1 MCLSLLLLVFDFTQ
15 LLQDFVVGQ
24 FPVKAKED

>member
-15 LLQDFVVGQ
+15 LLRDFVVGQ